1 MGACCC
7 DQVCRFGRL
16 FCMNVF
22 ASLFARF
29 LPHRSFFRDRGGWAS
44 SRGASVRSLPVRGR
58 EQAGRGFASRKMVR
72 VGDTLYSKSG
82 SGDAY

>member
-1 MGACCC
+1 MGVCCC
-7 DQVCRFGRL
+7 DQVCGDGRL
-16 FCMNVF
+16 FSCGC
-22 ASLFARF
+22 LFHCT
-29 LPHRSFFRDRGGWAS
+29 LTDMLFFRDRGGWAS
-44 SRGASVRSLPVRGR
+44 SRGASVGSLPVRGR